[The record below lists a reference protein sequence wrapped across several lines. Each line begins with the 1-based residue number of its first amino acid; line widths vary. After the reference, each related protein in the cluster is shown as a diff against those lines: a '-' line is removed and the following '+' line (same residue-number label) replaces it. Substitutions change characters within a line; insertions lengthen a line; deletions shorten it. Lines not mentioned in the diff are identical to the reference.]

1 MGNRRGGRLA
11 MWCAS
16 TAICGALVVG
26 GAGVSGASTAKPA
39 VKTAAVSIINYSF
52 MPKKLT
58 VAVNTKVTW
67 TNNDSTG
74 HNVISTTS
82 GVPFGRTKPFP
93 EGKSYSYKFTTPGT
107 YTYYCSI
114 HTYMK
119 GTIIVTQKKTS

>member
-39 VKTAAVSIINYSF
+39 VKTAAVSIINYTF

-74 HNVISTTS
+74 HTVVSTTA
-82 GVPFGRTKPFP
+82 GTPFGTKRALA
-93 EGKSYSYKFTTPGT
+93 EGKAFSYKFTTPGT

-119 GTIIVTQKKTS
+119 GTIVVNPKTKP